1 MPHSHHSHSGQ
12 FCRHAKDTLAQVV
25 DEAVRKGFRVFGLSE
40 HTPRY
45 RECDLFPE
53 EADLSPHDLLTT
65 YEDFLREATRLRD
78 ERSAD
83 IDLLVGIESDYI
95 SELDSDGLDRLLDS
109 HPEIDYVVG
118 SVHHVDGVSIDFDRP
133 TWLRAVRDVGKA
145 TQTMT
150 RLSDGSLALVPLD
163 QSDVR
168 LQQGYT
174 PTAAELE
181 PFLIAYL
188 DAQYH
193 LLQRH
198 QPEVVGHF
206 DLCLLW
212 CPGASLES
220 VWDRVKRNVEYAISY
235 GALFEANAA
244 AIRKGWHTSYPTPN
258 VLRLILDNGGRICL
272 SDDSHGVSY
281 VGLNYGPMRD
291 YLVAQQVET
300 IWYLVPA
307 AATAAAAADGLDQA
321 VGKRGRVVARPMKD
335 WASDPFWAATTT
347 SAVPPRV

>member
-25 DEAVRKGFRVFGLSE
+25 DQAVRKGFRVFGLSE

-65 YEDFLREATRLRD
+65 YEDFLREAVRIRA

-83 IDLLVGIESDYI
+83 IDLLIGIESDYI
-95 SELDSDGLDRLLDS
+95 SELDSDGLERLLDA

-118 SVHHVDGVSIDFDRP
+118 SVHHVDGVSIDFDRR
-133 TWLRAVRDVGKA
+133 TWLRSVRDVG
-145 TQTMT
+145 TGSQTMA
-150 RLSDGSLALVPLD
+150 RQSDGSLALLVPLD
-163 QSDVR
+163 DDDAR
-168 LQQGYT
+168 LQLDYT
-174 PTAAELE
+174 PTADELE

-188 DAQYH
+188 DAQYK

-212 CPGASLES
+212 CPSASLES

-244 AIRKGWHTSYPTPN
+244 AIRKGWSTSYPTPN

-307 AATAAAAADGLDQA
+307 TAASCATDQP
-321 VGKRGRVVARPMKD
+321 VGKRGRVVARPLQG
-335 WASDPFWAATTT
+335 WASDPFWAPFTTT
-347 SAVPPRV
+347 SPPP